1 MHKEANGY
9 RQSPRALRTSEIS
22 KRFGGAAA
30 FDRISLSCI
39 FDRARAVLGA
49 SGAGKSA
56 LVKRMSGVLTPTRAV
71 LRCLVGAHHFIHS
84 AGAGVSG
91 ISTAFQELL
100 RVPEL
105 QVFENASVTAPLRRL
120 SPIQQK
126 REREIARHLLDRSD
140 ALAIRSDGFVRDL
153 TLIQRQQVEI
163 TKALTTGAKPENA
176 NRPTHAN
183 TDWGDL
189 GMKPIRFGIIS
200 TARIAT
206 KAVMPAMQASRLC
219 DIVAISSRD
228 GDRAAAI
235 AKDFGIARS
244 YGSHQALLD
253 DPNVDAVYIATPNDS
268 HVELALRAAV
278 AGKHVLCEKPIALNG
293 AEAAT
298 LLEARDRHKVEI
310 TEALMV
316 RYQPRWLAAREL
328 VRQGR
333 FGRIEVIHANF
344 TVQIDDPED
353 IRLKPELGGGALYD
367 VGVYPITAA
376 RFLFEAEPVRAQCRL
391 VRSRTGVDRTVFG
404 SLEFPDERYLMFSAS
419 LGLSW
424 AHSDSG
430 NRDGRLV
437 RHAYQLCTTAGS
449 GDKSGAAWSCG
460 HPRRECGDSHL
471 RAKQSIFA
479 PSRGFCPRNTGGP
492 APAVAN

>member
-1 MHKEANGY
+1 
-9 RQSPRALRTSEIS
+9 
-22 KRFGGAAA
+22 
-30 FDRISLSCI
+30 
-39 FDRARAVLGA
+39 
-49 SGAGKSA
+49 
-56 LVKRMSGVLTPTRAV
+56 
-71 LRCLVGAHHFIHS
+71 
-84 AGAGVSG
+84 
-91 ISTAFQELL
+91 
-100 RVPEL
+100 
-105 QVFENASVTAPLRRL
+105 
-120 SPIQQK
+120 
-126 REREIARHLLDRSD
+126 
-140 ALAIRSDGFVRDL
+140 
-153 TLIQRQQVEI
+153 
-163 TKALTTGAKPENA
+163 
-176 NRPTHAN
+176 
-183 TDWGDL
+183 
-189 GMKPIRFGIIS
+189 MKPLRFGIIS

-206 KAVMPAMQASRLC
+206 KAIMPAMQASRLC

-268 HVELALRAAV
+268 HVELALRAAA

-298 LLEARDRHKVEI
+298 LLEARDRYKVEI

-316 RYQPRWLAAREL
+316 RYQPRWRAAREF

-333 FGRIEVIHANF
+333 FGRVEVIHASF

-391 VRSRTGVDRTVFG
+391 VRSTTGVDRTILG

-424 AHSDSG
+424 AHWIRAIGTDGWCDMPISFVPQPGQATSLALHGRADIPDENVEILTYEPSNQYLHQVETFARVILEG
-430 NRDGRLV
+430 QPQPWPIENAVAGMRVLDAIRASAENGGRLV
-437 RHAYQLCTTAGS
+437 DIS
-449 GDKSGAAWSCG
+449 S
-460 HPRRECGDSHL
+460 
-471 RAKQSIFA
+471 
-479 PSRGFCPRNTGGP
+479 N
-492 APAVAN
+492 

>member
-9 RQSPRALRTSEIS
+9 RQSPRALCTSEIS

-39 FDRARAVLGA
+39 FDCVRAVLGE

-56 LVKRMSGVLTPTRAV
+56 LVKRMSGVLTPTRAAS
-71 LRCLVGAHHFIHS
+71 RYLVGAHHFIHP
-84 AGAGVSG
+84 AGLAL
-91 ISTAFQELL
+91 AEYQL
-100 RVPEL
+100 RFRSSCEFPSYRCSRTR
-105 QVFENASVTAPLRRL
+105 ASSLRFGGL

-126 REREIARHLLDRSD
+126 RERGIARHLLDRSD
-140 ALAIRSDGFVRDL
+140 ALVIRGDGFVRDL

-176 NRPTHAN
+176 DRPTHAN

-268 HVELALRAAV
+268 HVDVALRAAA

-298 LLEARDRHKVEI
+298 LLEARDRYKVEI

-376 RFLFEAEPVRAQCRL
+376 RFLFEAEPV
-391 VRSRTGVDRTVFG
+391 
-404 SLEFPDERYLMFSAS
+404 
-419 LGLSW
+419 
-424 AHSDSG
+424 
-430 NRDGRLV
+430 
-437 RHAYQLCTTAGS
+437 
-449 GDKSGAAWSCG
+449 
-460 HPRRECGDSHL
+460 
-471 RAKQSIFA
+471 
-479 PSRGFCPRNTGGP
+479 
-492 APAVAN
+492 